1 MAELKD
7 GPRSDPGQQGVG
19 GAGADAMSLMPDAD
33 GTGIGSLLDSIH
45 LHLGKFAT

>member
-7 GPRSDPGQQGVG
+7 GPRSDPGQQGVE

-33 GTGIGSLLDSIH
+33 GTVPGSFAGFNSIFLLE
-45 LHLGKFAT
+45 K